1 MDPLK
6 PGSKRWKIEDRR
18 VKPEVRGVGVAADSE
33 EAEVLQPDPGDR
45 PVAKVANSAVQPRQ
59 VAGHHRH
66 VSRMAGGMDVAEY
79 ENYGSGKYLRSM

>member
-1 MDPLK
+1 M
-6 PGSKRWKIEDRR
+6 EDRR
-18 VKPEVRGVGVAADSE
+18 VKPEVGGVGVAADSE

-45 PVAKVANSAVQPRQ
+45 PVTKVANSAVQPRQ

>member
-1 MDPLK
+1 M
-6 PGSKRWKIEDRR
+6 EDRR
-18 VKPEVRGVGVAADSE
+18 VKPEVRGVGVATDSE

-66 VSRMAGGMDVAEY
+66 VSRMAGGIQNGNQELERGKQSPHIDVRA
-79 ENYGSGKYLRSM
+79 GPQ